1 MNAAPR
7 PLLLIGAGKMGGAML
22 TGWLDRNMAADGV
35 IIVEPNPETR
45 ADWQGRAGVNVYH
58 SADEI
63 ADTVIPGTV
72 ILAVKPQMM
81 DDALAPL
88 QRFVGPETAFLSI
101 AAGKTI
107 AYFEQHLAADAAIIR
122 AMPNTPSAVGRG
134 ITAYCTNAAVSA
146 AQASAGAALL
156 AAVGEVVAVDSE
168 ALIDAVTAVSGS
180 GPAYVFYLIETLADA
195 GAAAGLPAE
204 LAMQLSHATV
214 CGSGELARLSDQPA
228 SQLRINVTSPGGTTQ
243 AALEVLMDL
252 DNGLQ
257 PLMRRAVAAA
267 EQRARELAS

>member
-35 IIVEPNPETR
+35 IIVEPNRETR
-45 ADWQGRAGVNVYH
+45 TDWQGRAGVSVYH

-204 LAMQLSHATV
+204 LAMQLAHATV

-228 SQLRINVTSPGGTTQ
+228 RQLRINVTSPGGTTQ
-243 AALEVLMDL
+243 AALEVLMDP
-252 DNGLQ
+252 DTGLQ

-267 EQRARELAS
+267 EQRARELAG

>member
-35 IIVEPNPETR
+35 IIVEPNPATR
-45 ADWQGRAGVNVYH
+45 ADWQGRAGVSVYH

-195 GAAAGLPAE
+195 GASAGLPAE

>member
-22 TGWLDRNMAADGV
+22 TGWLDRNMTADGV
-35 IIVEPNPETR
+35 IIVEPNPATR
-45 ADWQGRAGVNVYH
+45 ADWQDRAGVSVYQ
-58 SADEI
+58 SAHEI

-204 LAMQLSHATV
+204 LAMQLAHATV
-214 CGSGELARLSDQPA
+214 CGSGELACLSDQPA

-243 AALEVLMDL
+243 AALEVLMDP
-252 DNGLQ
+252 DTGLQ

-267 EQRARELAS
+267 EQRARDLAG